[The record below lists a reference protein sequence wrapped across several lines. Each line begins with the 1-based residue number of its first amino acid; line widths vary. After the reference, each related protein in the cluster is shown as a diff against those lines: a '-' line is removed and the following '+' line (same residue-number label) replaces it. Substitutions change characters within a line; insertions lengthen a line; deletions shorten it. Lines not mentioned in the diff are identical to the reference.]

1 VEELQ
6 KWLEAGAHDRCE
18 TVRTLEKEADQIGLE
33 IEKKLVDSFITPID
47 REDIY
52 DLSDRLDDVI
62 DAAKTTVR
70 EVEALEVHNENH
82 HIKEIATALVEGTRC
97 LASSVDALQHN
108 LTQATEEA
116 MLARRSENRVSKLY
130 RQAMRELFA
139 LDDIKKIQKTKEVYN
154 CFLEIGKRIDT
165 AAQKIL
171 HVIVK
176 VR

>member
-1 VEELQ
+1 MEELQ
-6 KWLEAGAHDRCE
+6 KWLADGAQGRCE

-33 IEKKLVDSFITPID
+33 TEQKLVDTFITPID

-62 DAAKTTVR
+62 DSAKMTVR
-70 EVEALEVHNENH
+70 EVEALEIHDEDH
-82 HIKEIATALVEGTRC
+82 HVKEIAATLVEGARC
-97 LASSVDALQHN
+97 LASAVDALQHN
-108 LTQATEEA
+108 LPVATEQA
-116 MLARRSENRVSKLY
+116 MLARRSENRVTKLY

-139 LDDIKKIQKTKEVYN
+139 LDDLKRIQKSKEVYN
-154 CFLEIGKRIDT
+154 CFLEVGKHIDS
-165 AAQKIL
+165 AAVKLL